1 MKRSKSRL
9 MKVTGKWVKGCYE
22 WLKKENQGCC
32 HLMFDESNLH
42 WVDVVIGWHQYNED
56 DWRIAWKIG
65 QESFDNGMQT
75 DFDIDFEMPF
85 NTEAYCK
92 KMNKID
98 PPKHKYEGYL
108 VGVCYDTIE
117 TIELKDGATTP
128 DGYRD
133 WNALASNIR
142 RIARKVA
149 RYVKEVD
156 ALEVE

>member
-1 MKRSKSRL
+1 

-42 WVDVVIGWHQYNED
+42 WVDVVIGWHQYDD

-65 QESFDNGMQT
+65 HESFNNHMHT
-75 DFDIDFEMPF
+75 DFDIDLELPW
-85 NTEAYCK
+85 NTEAYCE

-98 PPKHKYEGYL
+98 PPKHKYEGYF
-108 VGVCYDTIE
+108 VGQCYDTIE
-117 TIELKDGATTP
+117 IIELKDGATIP

-133 WNALASNIR
+133 WNALAANIR
-142 RIARKVA
+142 KIARKVA
-149 RYVKEVD
+149 RFVKEVD
-156 ALEVE
+156 SLEVE